1 MYKTN
6 DACIIEIGMNYLVTA
21 FDFLSNVQ
29 SSFPTMSTFT
39 RGRPPSNWAT
49 GNRVPGCLVLSCR
62 AHTGLCVCGKLKFE
76 LFLMQP
82 RFILARKD
90 IGSGPSPLPLHPI
103 GHDPPLAFLS
113 SSPCENFKSP

>member
-62 AHTGLCVCGKLKFE
+62 GDQLLVDLSGHPPVE
-76 LFLMQP
+76 L
-82 RFILARKD
+82 
-90 IGSGPSPLPLHPI
+90 
-103 GHDPPLAFLS
+103 DPPV
-113 SSPCENFKSP
+113 

>member
-62 AHTGLCVCGKLKFE
+62 GGGDHAHVGV
-76 LFLMQP
+76 
-82 RFILARKD
+82 
-90 IGSGPSPLPLHPI
+90 GPSQCLILLP
-103 GHDPPLAFLS
+103 GQ
-113 SSPCENFKSP
+113 